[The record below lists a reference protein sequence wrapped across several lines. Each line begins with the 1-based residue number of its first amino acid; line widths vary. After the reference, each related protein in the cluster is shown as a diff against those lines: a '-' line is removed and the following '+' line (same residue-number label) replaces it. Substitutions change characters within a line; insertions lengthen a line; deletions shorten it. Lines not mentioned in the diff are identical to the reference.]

1 MTTASSDKQT
11 LVVEG
16 EILIA
21 MLASDILTEG
31 GYRVVEAYNADE
43 ALEILNHRHDVR
55 VMFTDVNMPGTLDGY
70 ALARIADMRWPGVG
84 IIVTTAKDMPGR
96 GDLPQNASFLSKPYS
111 PAGLLAAV
119 RAAID
124 PTAQPIVVHRI
135 AMPDQKSV
143 LPAHDARVDL
153 RPSDT
158 ASPLPVLPAGP
169 VGPRHG
175 TGSTAG
181 LAQPLRDA
189 D

>member
-1 MTTASSDKQT
+1 VTTASSDKQT
-11 LVVEG
+11 LVLVVED

-55 VMFTDVNMPGTLDGY
+55 VMFTDVNMPGSLDGY
-70 ALARIADMRWPGVG
+70 ALARIVDMRWPGVG

-119 RAAID
+119 TAAID

-143 LPAHDARVDL
+143 LPAHDAPVDL

-169 VGPRHG
+169 RRAPTRERVRPPVWR
-175 TGSTAG
+175 S
-181 LAQPLRDA
+181 R
-189 D
+189 